1 MHSIP
6 GQPLNGYIHWT
17 VAVIPLSSVIA
28 ALLCVIAFLLW
39 RLKYK
44 TRKQI
49 ETQITVSPMHYDVQ
63 TRSILKE
70 VRSNVKNGQ
79 VSNTATRVHF
89 QEPNKDTA
97 TGKSVDMADG
107 TSLLP
112 SLGDRSIPRRLA
124 VKRKCSYNE
133 LEEKYQLDKGDG
145 EVTNKVDYAIMRR
158 LAIRRKNSNELDS
171 KYPLNKSEDE
181 AGEEEKENV
190 NSYENKGYRHDA
202 GDTLPKSPQG
212 SDYKELHEVVWRPGL
227 KRERLTLKSLTRK
240 ACCGNQLKFCFKT
253 FIVEIIS
260 KFHGCAPV
268 IRSLKGERNS
278 LP

>member
-1 MHSIP
+1 
-6 GQPLNGYIHWT
+6 
-17 VAVIPLSSVIA
+17 
-28 ALLCVIAFLLW
+28 
-39 RLKYK
+39 
-44 TRKQI
+44 
-49 ETQITVSPMHYDVQ
+49 MHYDVQ

-112 SLGDRSIPRRLA
+112 NLGDRSIPRRLA
-124 VKRKCSYNE
+124 VKRKSNYNE

-145 EVTNKVDYAIMRR
+145 QVTNKVDYAIMRR
-158 LAIRRKNSNELDS
+158 LAIRRKNSDELDS

-181 AGEEEKENV
+181 AGKEEKENV

-212 SDYKELHEVVWRPGL
+212 SDYKELHEVVWKPRFEARAIDI
-227 KRERLTLKSLTRK
+227 KV
-240 ACCGNQLKFCFKT
+240 FD
-253 FIVEIIS
+253 
-260 KFHGCAPV
+260 
-268 IRSLKGERNS
+268 
-278 LP
+278 

>member
-6 GQPLNGYIHWT
+6 GQPPNGYIHWT

-112 SLGDRSIPRRLA
+112 NLGDRSIPRRLA
-124 VKRKCSYNE
+124 VKRKSNYNE
-133 LEEKYQLDKGDG
+133 LEEKYQLDTEGDG

-181 AGEEEKENV
+181 AGTEEKENV

-212 SDYKELHEVVWRPGL
+212 SDYKELHEVV
-227 KRERLTLKSLTRK
+227 
-240 ACCGNQLKFCFKT
+240 
-253 FIVEIIS
+253 
-260 KFHGCAPV
+260 
-268 IRSLKGERNS
+268 
-278 LP
+278 